1 MSAPVE
7 SVPVEPQ
14 EQVLF
19 EQCGPLGLVTLNRP
33 RAINALTHRMVQLI
47 RAELDRWASDDSID
61 TVAIIGAGD
70 RGLCAGGDIVSL
82 YEDATSGDGT
92 AAAQFWFDEYHLYA
106 EIARFPKPIV
116 AVQDGIVLGGG
127 GGGGGG
133 IGISAHASHR
143 VVTERGRLG
152 LPEVGIGFVP
162 DVGATWLLS
171 HAPAQLGTFL
181 ALTAGSI
188 GAADAIEVG
197 LSDVHIRSENV
208 TKLLTALRTMDAGE
222 AVMLLAEDPGE
233 ASLCAARSW
242 IESAFDAD
250 SVNEAIVRL
259 RTAGAA
265 EADAAADT
273 IIAKSPTALAVTLE
287 SLRRAARLSSLEDAL
302 DQEYRVS
309 RRMLA
314 TLDFAEGVRA
324 QVIDKD
330 RNPRWNP
337 AGDVDAAAVSGFFAL
352 SDDHELAMTTN
363 SASPQRRPL

>member
-1 MSAPVE
+1 MSAVI
-7 SVPVEPQ
+7 Q
-14 EQVLF
+14 EDDQVLF
-19 EQCGPLGLVTLNRP
+19 EQRDRLGLVTLNRP

-47 RAELDRWASDDSID
+47 RAELDRWASDDSIA
-61 TVAIIGAGD
+61 TVAIVGAGD

-92 AAAQFWFDEYHLYA
+92 AAAQFWFDEYHLNA

-116 AVQDGIVLGGG
+116 AVQDGIVL
-127 GGGGGG
+127 GGG

-152 LPEVGIGFVP
+152 LPEVGIGFAP

-208 TKLLTALRTMDAGE
+208 TKLLTALTTMDAGE

-233 ASLCAARSW
+233 ASLRAARSW
-242 IESAFDAD
+242 IESAFDAGTATE
-250 SVNEAIVRL
+250 VIARL
-259 RTAGAA
+259 RTAGVA

-273 IIAKSPTALAVTLE
+273 IVAKSPTALAVTLE
-287 SLRRAARLSSLEDAL
+287 SLRRAARLSSLEEAL

-314 TLDFAEGVRA
+314 TPDFAEGVRA

-337 AGDVDAAAVSGFFAL
+337 AGDVDAAAISAFFAP
-352 SDDHELAMTTN
+352 SDDHELGLA
-363 SASPQRRPL
+363 SAAAALKES